1 MRFRLAAVSA
11 VACLLGALAC
21 AGQAMAAAEVHR
33 LNLVLSG
40 NPTQVN
46 GGDFNEMLK
55 FYNAAIIDPQGYE
68 PLSPVQFTWA
78 YDAELRYF
86 ARPNFAITLGIT
98 QLRASEDKEY
108 LPAISQGV
116 NLRAEILTAPV
127 HIGALY
133 YLQAYN
139 QGDFQARAYIGGGL
153 LQYTYSHATFQQSL
167 TNPDTSL
174 TRKWTAPGHPE
185 YGANYLTRLTQDA
198 PGYYFEGGAHM
209 FFAAR
214 YSVVIG
220 GIYRS
225 GRLNGMRMDRL
236 QVAGKEVPGQN
247 SSIVAMNPKGEPFQ
261 LDVGGMGV
269 KLAVGIGF

>member
-11 VACLLGALAC
+11 VACLLGALVC

-40 NPTQVN
+40 IPTQVN
-46 GGDFNEMLK
+46 GGDFNDALK
-55 FYNAAIIDPQGYE
+55 YYNTTIIDPQGYE
-68 PLSPVQFTWA
+68 AMKPVQFTWA
-78 YDAELRYF
+78 YDAELRFF
-86 ARPNFAITLGIT
+86 ARPNFALTLGIT
-98 QLRASEDKEY
+98 QIRAGESKEF
-108 LPAISQGV
+108 LPAISQGIHV
-116 NLRAEILTAPV
+116 RAEILTAPV

-153 LQYTYSHATFQQSL
+153 LQYTYSHADFVQSL

-185 YGANYLTRLTQDA
+185 YGANYSTRLTQDA
-198 PGYYFEGGAHM
+198 PGYYIEGGAHM

-214 YSVVIG
+214 YSVVLG

-225 GRLNGMRMDRL
+225 GQLNGMRVDRVS
-236 QVAGKEVPGQN
+236 VAGKVVSDPSSNTVAKN
-247 SSIVAMNPKGEPFQ
+247 SDGLPYQ
-261 LDVGGMGV
+261 LDVGGVGV
-269 KLAVGIGF
+269 KLAVAIGF